1 VIELDGEDNALVRNG
16 NGSHAMLVGYRLIGL
31 SVDAMLALDTSRI
44 AALLA
49 SRRRPT
55 TDAQRDASRKNVRR
69 ALAARGL
76 APHADRLPP
85 ASDGTGR
92 HVSRPCA
99 K

>member
-1 VIELDGEDNALVRNG
+1 MDQSEYPLIRFAGGAFARWCYHGRHADLDFDAL
-16 NGSHAMLVGYRLIGL
+16 I
-31 SVDAMLALDTSRI
+31 ALDTSRI

-55 TDAQRDASRKNVRR
+55 TDAQRAASRKNVRL
-69 ALAARGL
+69 ALASRGL
-76 APHADRLPP
+76 APHADQLPP